1 MIKDEHKVIVLSIAA
16 GLFAGIIDT
25 LVGYF
30 IFREGPFWD
39 LLILDVPVHDL
50 YVRTF
55 LLLSFVLFGY
65 ITSRFLAKRKR
76 AEEALKVAVVK
87 TEEEKAKSEAII
99 AGIGDGISIQDT
111 NFKVLYQNRIHKD
124 FIGDHV
130 GEFCYEG
137 YERKDHVCQGCP
149 VATSFK
155 DGRIHTTERTVLR
168 DDKMSYFE
176 ITASPLRDSTGEIIA
191 GIEVVRDVTERKTLE
206 EQLLHAQKMEA
217 VGTLTGGIAHEFN
230 NILTAI
236 TMCVKSLQEEVGED
250 SPIRAC
256 IDVIDISTDKA
267 AYLTRSLLTY
277 SRKQVTYLEPV
288 NINEVTGKME
298 RLLSSLIGENIQLS
312 IMLPEEVAV
321 VMADAGQVEQ
331 VLMNL
336 VTNARDAM
344 PKGGLLSIRVKLVEL
359 DEQFVRTN
367 SFGKPGRFV
376 VLSVTDTG
384 VGMEE
389 KTRERIFEPFFTTK
403 VVGKGT
409 GLGLSTVYG
418 IVKQH
423 DGHIHVFS
431 EPDKGTT
438 FNIYLPEIALE
449 GVHKEPAEPS
459 LIQGGSDII
468 LLAEDDSTVR
478 ELLRGLLEK
487 YGYGVVEA
495 VDGEDALKKFME
507 HRDEIDLML
516 LDMAMPKR
524 NGREVYGEV
533 LRIRPGA
540 KVLFMSGYMDE
551 IARGADIGR
560 ERLNFIPKP
569 IALDELIGKVRKILE
584 TKKADK

>member
-1 MIKDEHKVIVLSIAA
+1 MMKDEHKVIALSIAA

-25 LVGYF
+25 LVDYF

-39 LLILDVPVHDL
+39 LLILDVPGHEL

-55 LLLSFVLFGY
+55 LLLSFMLFGY
-65 ITSRFLAKRKR
+65 ITSKFLSKRKR
-76 AEEALKVAVVK
+76 AEEALKVAIVK

-111 NFKVLYQNRIHKD
+111 NFRVLYQNRIHKD

-130 GEFCYEG
+130 GEFCYEV
-137 YERKDHVCQGCP
+137 YERRDHVCQGCP
-149 VATSFK
+149 VAASFK
-155 DGRIHTTERTVLR
+155 DGRIHTSERTVPG
-168 DDKMSYFE
+168 DNGMSHFE

-236 TMCVKSLQEEVGED
+236 TVCVKSLQEEVDED
-250 SPIRAC
+250 SPSRAC

-277 SRKQVTYLEPV
+277 SRKQATYLEPV
-288 NINEVTGKME
+288 NINDVTRKIE
-298 RLLSSLIGENIQLS
+298 RLLSSLIGENIELA
-312 IMLPEEVAV
+312 ITLPEEAAV
-321 VMADAGQVEQ
+321 VMADTGQIEQ

-344 PKGGLLSIRVKLVEL
+344 PKGGLVSIRVKLMGL
-359 DEQFVRTN
+359 DEQFVKTHSLR
-367 SFGKPGRFV
+367 KPGRFV

-403 VVGKGT
+403 GVGKGT

-423 DGHIHVFS
+423 DGHIHVFT

-438 FNIYLPEIALE
+438 FDIYLPEIALE
-449 GVHKEPAEPS
+449 GVHTESTEPS

-478 ELLRGLLEK
+478 GLLRGLLEK
-487 YGYGVVEA
+487 CGYGVVEA

-524 NGREVYGEV
+524 SGREVYGEI

-551 IARGADIGR
+551 IARGADMGR
-560 ERLNFIPKP
+560 ERLSFLPKP
-569 IALDELIGKVRKILE
+569 VAPDELISKVREILE
-584 TKKADK
+584 KKVADE

>member
-1 MIKDEHKVIVLSIAA
+1 MIKDEHKVIALSIVA

-25 LVGYF
+25 LVDYF

-39 LLILDVPVHDL
+39 LLILDVPGHEL

-55 LLLSFVLFGY
+55 LLLSFMLFGY
-65 ITSRFLAKRKR
+65 ITSRFLSKRKR
-76 AEEALKVAVVK
+76 AEEALKVAIVK

-111 NFKVLYQNRIHKD
+111 NFRVLYQNRIHKD

-130 GEFCYEG
+130 GEFCYEV
-137 YERKDHVCQGCP
+137 YERRDHVCQGCP
-149 VATSFK
+149 VASSFK
-155 DGRIHTTERTVLR
+155 DGRIHTSERTVLR
-168 DDKMSYFE
+168 DDRMSYFE

-236 TMCVKSLQEEVGED
+236 TVCVKSLQEEVDED
-250 SPIRAC
+250 SPSRAC

-277 SRKQVTYLEPV
+277 SRKQATYLEPV
-288 NINEVTGKME
+288 NINDVTRRIE
-298 RLLSSLIGENIQLS
+298 RLLSSLIGENIQLA
-312 IMLPEEVAV
+312 ITLPEEAAV
-321 VMADAGQVEQ
+321 VMADTGQIEQ

-344 PKGGLLSIRVKLVEL
+344 PKGGLVSIRVKLVGL
-359 DEQFVRTN
+359 DEQFVKTH
-367 SFGKPGRFV
+367 SLGKPGRFV

-384 VGMEE
+384 AGMEE

-403 VVGKGT
+403 GVGKGT

-423 DGHIHVFS
+423 
-431 EPDKGTT
+431 
-438 FNIYLPEIALE
+438 LPEIALE
-449 GVHKEPAEPS
+449 GVHTESTEPS
-459 LIQGGSDII
+459 LIRGGSDII
-468 LLAEDDSTVR
+468 LLAEDDPTVR
-478 ELLRGLLEK
+478 GLLRGLLER
-487 YGYGVVEA
+487 YGYGVIEA
-495 VDGEDALKKFME
+495 VDGADALKKFME

-524 NGREVYGEV
+524 NGREVYGEI
-533 LRIRPGA
+533 LRIRPET

-551 IARGADIGR
+551 IARGAEIGR
-560 ERLNFIPKP
+560 ERLNFVAKP
-569 IALDELIGKVRKILE
+569 VGPDELIKKVREILE
-584 TKKADK
+584 KKEAERQTRER